1 MTGHVELRP
10 EAMPLC
16 GPADTI
22 ELIGAARRTGRHAD
36 CREWTYVAVHRGHG
50 LWTHVYDVV
59 QLPGPF
65 GNEIRLIRVLPG
77 DRRAEARSWALA
89 RKERILPA
97 RPKAGDTASAGSP
110 VNTNTG
116 VEMPLTR
123 RALISSAAVAS
134 LVAPLAV
141 PVRSRAKMRQ
151 NHKGWRLM
159 DGQRVAWRRKRQRSP
174 HSPLLIRRRGRS
186 SGVQGRAFG

>member
-22 ELIGAARRTGRHAD
+22 ELIGAARGTGRHAD

-77 DRRAEARSWALA
+77 DRRAEARSWALTVKSLGHKPLGHKPLGHKPLGHGLGA
-89 RKERILPA
+89 ESSQGA
-97 RPKAGDTASAGSP
+97 AGTGGGRTRSATSG
-110 VNTNTG
+110 
-116 VEMPLTR
+116 
-123 RALISSAAVAS
+123 
-134 LVAPLAV
+134 
-141 PVRSRAKMRQ
+141 
-151 NHKGWRLM
+151 
-159 DGQRVAWRRKRQRSP
+159 
-174 HSPLLIRRRGRS
+174 HSIVMAGGPPPCP
-186 SGVQGRAFG
+186 